1 MNNHIFAYW
10 DGHMGNNENNSKSNP
25 IDMLENEGSDIYAE
39 NELKDSKLWDVTLM
53 DGLDNQLWDD
63 LEYLE
68 QTYYDGIEFEKTP
81 QFINRQTEMMED
93 TKNCETKEKRFYGVV
108 KVKKADLISPSE
120 SELLNYYIDYGY
132 TTILDILN
140 DYTEEEMLRE
150 WYVNTNFSD
159 DFSKYR
165 EGKNIDNLDWDSE
178 YEIVEI
184 ISEQEWVDFKKNAW

>member
-10 DGHMGNNENNSKSNP
+10 DDHMGNNENNSKSNP

-68 QTYYDGIEFEKTP
+68 QAYYDRIEFEKTP

-184 ISEQEWVDFKKNAW
+184 ISEQEWIDFKKNAW

>member
-1 MNNHIFAYW
+1 
-10 DGHMGNNENNSKSNP
+10 
-25 IDMLENEGSDIYAE
+25 
-39 NELKDSKLWDVTLM
+39 M

-68 QTYYDGIEFEKTP
+68 HAYYDRIEFEKTP

-165 EGKNIDNLDWDSE
+165 EGKTIDNLDWDSE

>member
-10 DGHMGNNENNSKSNP
+10 DDHMGNSENNSKSNP

-68 QTYYDGIEFEKTP
+68 QAYYDRIEFEKTP
-81 QFINRQTEMMED
+81 QFINRQTEIMED

-184 ISEQEWVDFKKNAW
+184 ISEQEWVDFKKNTW

>member
-1 MNNHIFAYW
+1 MNDHIFGYW
-10 DGHMGNNENNSKSNP
+10 DDHMGDNEKNPKSNP
-25 IDMLENEGSDIYAE
+25 IDMLENEGSDIYTEAE
-39 NELKDSKLWDVTLM
+39 LRDLVWDVTLM
-53 DGLDNQLWDD
+53 DGLDEESWDD

-68 QTYYDGIEFEKTP
+68 QTYYDRIEFEKTNE
-81 QFINRQTEMMED
+81 FINWQTEMMED
-93 TKNCETKEKRFYGVV
+93 TKNRETKEKRFYGVV

-132 TTILDILN
+132 TNISDILN

-165 EGKNIDNLDWDSE
+165 EQKNINYLEWDSE
-178 YEIVEI
+178 YEEVEV
-184 ISEQEWVDFKKNAW
+184 ISEKEWNDFKKYIF

>member
-1 MNNHIFAYW
+1 MKNHIFAYW
-10 DGHMGNNENNSKSNP
+10 DDHMGNRENNSKSNP

-39 NELKDSKLWDVTLM
+39 DELKDSKLWDVTLM

-68 QTYYDGIEFEKTP
+68 QTYYDRIEFEKTP

>member
-10 DGHMGNNENNSKSNP
+10 DDHMGNNENNSKSNP

-68 QTYYDGIEFEKTP
+68 QAYYDRIEFEKTP

-132 TTILDILN
+132 TTMLDILN

-184 ISEQEWVDFKKNAW
+184 ISEQEWIDFKKNAW